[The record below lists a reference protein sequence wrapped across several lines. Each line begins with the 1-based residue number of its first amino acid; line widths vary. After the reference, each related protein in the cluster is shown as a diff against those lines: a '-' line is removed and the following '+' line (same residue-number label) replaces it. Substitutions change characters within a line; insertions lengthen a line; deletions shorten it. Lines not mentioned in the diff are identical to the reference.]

1 MALKVSNKTFS
12 VMVQRD
18 KICLLQLQD
27 KQMSSELSAISLAD
41 MLTLHWK

>member
-12 VMVQRD
+12 VMVQHD

-27 KQMSSELSAISLAD
+27 KQLSSELSTISLAD
-41 MLTLHWK
+41 MLTLH